1 MIDLHYP
8 PTTFVGKPVPKN
20 AFYRHLEV
28 NAKMKLHFV
37 DDVVAIKWLYKLAP
51 STLNVADGKEVHE
64 IVVFSAQ
71 LKSQDC
77 PDDVF
82 LFIDRN
88 MPRHVVFVLEYEG
101 QYKLLLN
108 YKEWLDA
115 AAGTFRIVKSF
126 ASEWLREADLSLPIQ
141 GLTMDAIYE
150 NMAGV
155 ISGYGTSRSEET
167 KRMVELESLIQKGR
181 KEIAAL
187 QKRVR
192 TERQF
197 NRQLE
202 LNNEARA
209 LKKKVAEWEKEMKD
223 FS

>member
-1 MIDLHYP
+1 M
-8 PTTFVGKPVPKN
+8 
-20 AFYRHLEV
+20 R
-28 NAKMKLHFV
+28 
-37 DDVVAIKWLYKLAP
+37 
-51 STLNVADGKEVHE
+51 
-64 IVVFSAQ
+64 
-71 LKSQDC
+71 
-77 PDDVF
+77 
-82 LFIDRN
+82 
-88 MPRHVVFVLEYEG
+88 
-101 QYKLLLN
+101 YKLLLN

-126 ASEWLREADLSLPIQ
+126 ASEWLCEADLSLPIQ

-192 TERQF
+192 TEKQF
-197 NRQLE
+197 NRQIE

-209 LKKKVAEWEKEMKD
+209 LKKKVAEWEKEMDVFLKGEYYG
-223 FS
+223 

>member
-1 MIDLHYP
+1 M
-8 PTTFVGKPVPKN
+8 
-20 AFYRHLEV
+20 
-28 NAKMKLHFV
+28 
-37 DDVVAIKWLYKLAP
+37 
-51 STLNVADGKEVHE
+51 
-64 IVVFSAQ
+64 
-71 LKSQDC
+71 
-77 PDDVF
+77 
-82 LFIDRN
+82 
-88 MPRHVVFVLEYEG
+88 VFVLEYEG

-115 AAGTFRIVKSF
+115 SAGTFRIVKSF
-126 ASEWLREADLSLPIQ
+126 ASEWFREADLSLPIQ

-167 KRMVELESLIQKGR
+167 KRMVELDSLIQKGR

-209 LKKKVAEWEKEMKD
+209 LKKKVAEWEKEMDVFKKGEYYG
-223 FS
+223 

>member
-1 MIDLHYP
+1 M
-8 PTTFVGKPVPKN
+8 
-20 AFYRHLEV
+20 
-28 NAKMKLHFV
+28 
-37 DDVVAIKWLYKLAP
+37 
-51 STLNVADGKEVHE
+51 
-64 IVVFSAQ
+64 
-71 LKSQDC
+71 
-77 PDDVF
+77 
-82 LFIDRN
+82 
-88 MPRHVVFVLEYEG
+88 
-101 QYKLLLN
+101 
-108 YKEWLDA
+108 
-115 AAGTFRIVKSF
+115 
-126 ASEWLREADLSLPIQ
+126 
-141 GLTMDAIYE
+141 MDAIYE
-150 NMAGV
+150 NMAAV

-192 TERQF
+192 TEKQF

>member
-1 MIDLHYP
+1 M
-8 PTTFVGKPVPKN
+8 
-20 AFYRHLEV
+20 
-28 NAKMKLHFV
+28 
-37 DDVVAIKWLYKLAP
+37 
-51 STLNVADGKEVHE
+51 ADGKEVHE

-115 AAGTFRIVKSF
+115 SAGTFKIVKSF

-197 NRQLE
+197 NRQHPNCRLGQGQGDRAPRG
-202 LNNEARA
+202 LGLDGTRKAARHLHHVVGHA
-209 LKKKVAEWEKEMKD
+209 V
-223 FS
+223 